1 MFEVILEQ
9 YMNKPLDEYI
19 NVYVVEPGEKYGG
32 VITACLCYLL
42 NKGFIDGVVSTERE
56 GIKGK
61 IVTAKTEQEI
71 ISSSGSVWH
80 VVPYTLKM
88 RETIE
93 NEGLYKL
100 AIVGLPC
107 QIDFL
112 RQMKIFPLTEACFG
126 QRLNFLISLFCYG
139 TFARE
144 SVLNYINEK
153 YDIEPLSIREIKIT
167 DKYLHVIGKK
177 QVEIPIE
184 NLSKY
189 LHGGCLFCP
198 DYTGSA
204 SDLSVGIVEKKTIVI
219 VRTKEMDDLIKD
231 AAVLGYISIHEADEK
246 IIDKIRRKAVQKI
259 NRARSSA
266 I

>member
-1 MFEVILEQ
+1 MTLEQ
-9 YMNKPLDEYI
+9 YLNKHLGDCI
-19 NVYVVEPGEKYGG
+19 NVYVAESSEKYGG
-32 VITACLCYLL
+32 VITAYLCYLL
-42 NKGFIDGVVSTERE
+42 NKGFIDGVVSTKRE

-61 IVTAKTEQEI
+61 IVTAKTEEEI

-112 RQMKIFPLTEACFG
+112 RQVKIFPLTEACFG
-126 QRLNFLISLFCYG
+126 QRLNLLISLFCYG
-139 TFARE
+139 TFAQE

-153 YDIEPLSIREIKIT
+153 YDIEASSIREIKIT
-167 DKYLHVIGKK
+167 DKSLHVIGEK

-184 NLSKY
+184 TLAKY

-204 SDLSVGIVEKKTIVI
+204 SDLSVGIVEKKTVVI

-231 AAVLGYISIHEADEK
+231 AAVLDYISIHEASEQ
-246 IIDKIRRKAVQKI
+246 IIDKIQEKAVQKI
-259 NRARSSA
+259 NRSRSSV
-266 I
+266 II